1 MKWAV
6 ILALELFVILTCFS
20 VFRVV
25 LLSGVTEPNSPD
37 YPVMLF
43 VANNANI
50 IAGLI
55 GILCA
60 GALFVPTRVFVE
72 SFRRK
77 NNEVNK

>member
-6 ILALELFVILTCFS
+6 ILALELFVTLAGFL
-20 VFRVV
+20 VFRGV
-25 LLSGVTEPNSPD
+25 LLSGVTEPNSLD

-55 GILCA
+55 GVLCA
-60 GALFVPTRVFVE
+60 EAVFVPTRVFVE
-72 SFRRK
+72 SFRRR
-77 NNEVNK
+77 ER